1 MRPWKKRYIKANMKY
16 IIEIVVF
23 CISLIY
29 IDCAKRPQVTLKEF
43 DIKTPEG
50 LFNEGKYYLKNKNF
64 EYALR
69 SFYTLVEDFPT
80 DSLAD
85 DAQFLIAEIL
95 ANPKN
100 PNFNIREAIS
110 EYENLIKSHS
120 ESPLVPKAKKQ
131 LAKLQKLNESNQKR

>member
-1 MRPWKKRYIKANMKY
+1 MKH
-16 IIEIVVF
+16 IIEILIF
-23 CISLIY
+23 CISLTG
-29 IDCAKRPQVTLKEF
+29 IDCAKRPQVMLKEF
-43 DIKTPEG
+43 DVTTPEG
-50 LFNEGKYYLKNKNF
+50 LFSEGKYYLKNKNY

-100 PNFNIREAIS
+100 PNFDIREAIS
-110 EYENLIKSHS
+110 EYENLIKNYS
-120 ESPLVPKAKKQ
+120 ESPLVSKAKKQ
-131 LAKLQKLNESNQKR
+131 LVKLQKLNESHSKRQ